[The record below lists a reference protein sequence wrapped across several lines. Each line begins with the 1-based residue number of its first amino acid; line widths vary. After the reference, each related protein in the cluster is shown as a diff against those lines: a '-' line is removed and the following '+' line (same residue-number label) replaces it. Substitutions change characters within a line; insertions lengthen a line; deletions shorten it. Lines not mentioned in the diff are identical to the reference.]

1 MSDGTLKIFA
11 IRLLLE
17 DTEPPS
23 LIGIEEPENALYHQ
37 LLETIAHEFRQHAI
51 TRKCQIV
58 ITTHQPYF
66 VDALAPEETWV
77 LEKGEDGFS
86 IIHRASDNPI
96 VKAMVEEGR
105 PLGSLWYS
113 DYLDER

>member
-1 MSDGTLKIFA
+1 MA
-11 IRLLLE
+11 E
-17 DTEPPS
+17 
-23 LIGIEEPENALYHQ
+23 
-37 LLETIAHEFRQHAI
+37 
-51 TRKCQIV
+51 
-58 ITTHQPYF
+58 
-66 VDALAPEETWV
+66 APEETWV